1 MQDEQMKTDSSPTL
15 YGPDGRELPD
25 SEGGAGRDAHEWA
38 EVGRQIEQLLRR
50 DVARVVGAD
59 ESADWAAI
67 KDALVGR
74 VRGQAESIE
83 TGDLGRRVD
92 EIGRTVEEQL
102 RCGMSQATGAGRD
115 ADWSTIART
124 MRERVERVLDPSKL
138 PFPGGSGTAADAQ
151 DVNVPAAP
159 PSGDKPPTPARS
171 GGEDTALPTVTHD
184 VDATPG
190 KPGSGSPTA
199 PRPPA

>member
-1 MQDEQMKTDSSPTL
+1 MQDEQARTDSSPTL

-25 SEGGAGRDAHEWA
+25 SEQAGARDAGEWA

-74 VRGQAESIE
+74 VRGQAEAIE
-83 TGDLGRRVD
+83 AGDLGRRVD

-124 MRERVERVLDPSKL
+124 VRERIEGVLDPGKR
-138 PFPGGSGTAADAQ
+138 PFPGGSGTAA
-151 DVNVPAAP
+151 
-159 PSGDKPPTPARS
+159 
-171 GGEDTALPTVTHD
+171 
-184 VDATPG
+184 
-190 KPGSGSPTA
+190 
-199 PRPPA
+199 